1 MHIDVYPF
9 HIHDVSGWIWII
21 YIFLNIS
28 MNRSP
33 YPLHV
38 DLVIHKDIYIYRYIY
53 IDIRV

>member
-1 MHIDVYPF
+1 MYP
-9 HIHDVSGWIWII
+9 DGYGCI

-38 DLVIHKDIYIYRYIY
+38 DLVIHKDIYLYLSIDIDRYRYL
-53 IDIRV
+53 RV